1 MSEKSPGNVIA
12 PVNDVD
18 RSELDDLR
26 SHFSANP
33 ALGEDGNLGL
43 HPFVR
48 RKSWLWHSPR
58 RVFGTRLEM

>member
-43 HPFVR
+43 RPFVR
-48 RKSWLWHSPR
+48 RKSWL
-58 RVFGTRLEM
+58 